1 MALPGKGGC
10 LLARDE
16 SSIGRVGVLTVGT
29 RGADG
34 PGEVLI
40 KIRGGSEAFLAWS
53 DTPLPRGA
61 TVLVIESRGARTVD
75 VIEWEDV
82 LGDSPRIPGLFLL
95 GDERGCSAT
104 VFRPPTRPC

>member
-1 MALPGKGGC
+1 
-10 LLARDE
+10 LARDE
-16 SSIGRVGVLTVGT
+16 SSVGRVGVLIVGT
-29 RGADG
+29 RGGDG

-53 DTPLPRGA
+53 EKPLPKGA
-61 TVLVIESRGARTVD
+61 TVLVIESRGARAVD

-82 LGDSPRIPGLFLL
+82 LGDSPRVPGLLLL
-95 GDERGCSAT
+95 GDERGCSVT